1 MTTEDESR
9 IARDPLGPA
18 VRTALRSA
26 LLAAREARHGGAI
39 EGLESIDRNRVSR
52 GPSQVTAPSADAA
65 PQAALQRRLAQAL
78 AWALGPQAAG
88 GKGLGTDAE
97 GPVVALYWPVRGE
110 PGFGDLPAQ
119 WARAG
124 LRLALPVVDARG
136 MPLRFVAWAPG
147 APMCT
152 GLFDIPRPQ
161 SDDALRPSVIF
172 IPCVGFDHR
181 GYRLGYGGGF
191 YDRTLAALHG
201 DGRPVPRTVGVAWD
215 EAWLERLEPLP
226 TDLPLDLIVTPGG
239 AHGPACDT
247 AFGSD

>member
-9 IARDPLGPA
+9 IARDPSGPA
-18 VRTALRSA
+18 VKTALRRA
-26 LLAAREARHGGAI
+26 LLAAREARYGGAI
-39 EGLESIDRNRVSR
+39 EGLEPVDRNRVSR
-52 GPSQVTAPSADAA
+52 GPGQVTLDASYA
-65 PQAALQRRLAQAL
+65 AHEAALQRRLAQAL

-88 GKGLGTDAE
+88 GKGSSPDAE

-119 WARAG
+119 WAQAG

-136 MPLRFVAWAPG
+136 VPLRFVAWAPG

-152 GLFDIPRPQ
+152 GLFDIARPQ
-161 SDDALRPSVIF
+161 SDEALRPSVIF

-191 YDRTLAALHG
+191 YDRTLAVLHS

-215 EAWLERLEPLP
+215 EGQLERLEPLP

-239 AHGPACDT
+239 VHGPACDT
-247 AFGSD
+247 AFGSG